1 MNTHLTPTDAG
12 WAFAEE
18 DEVGSAVSRFLA
30 DRPTTPRVLALGE
43 PIHGEEIFPR
53 LRNHVLRQLVEHHGY
68 RSIAIES
75 DAAAGLLVDA
85 FVTEGAGTLDEALE
99 RGISHG
105 WGASPANRELL
116 GWLREFNRD
125 RPAGDRVRYYGF
137 DGSVEISEAA
147 SPRHALTA
155 LHRFLAARLDTATLP
170 HDLETIDRLLGPDER
185 WSDPQAALDP
195 ARSVGSAPEV
205 ARLRL
210 IADDLTTLL
219 AAQAPRLAAAGS
231 PDEWWR
237 ARLHGRTATWLL
249 RYHTAMADPSLDRM
263 ERLVRLRDAWMAENL
278 VAVREREDR
287 RGPTLV
293 FANNVHLQRD
303 ESSMT
308 LHWPGPLDG
317 RVLRWWSAGALLDGR
332 LGAEYAFLASAFGAA
347 LHLGLD
353 VPPPDTVEGVLAAH
367 PDPGLVID
375 AAHLAGLAARL
386 RPREAGNPL
395 HGYFPLDPATLAG
408 TDGILFVDGLPRRP

>member
-1 MNTHLTPTDAG
+1 MHTHPTSTDAA
-12 WAFAEE
+12 WTFAEE
-18 DEVGSAVSRFLA
+18 TEAGSAVARFLA
-30 DRPTTPRVLALGE
+30 ARATTPRVLALGE
-43 PIHGEEIFPR
+43 PIHGQEIFPR
-53 LRNHVLRQLVEHHGY
+53 LRNHVFRHLVEHHGY

-75 DAAAGLLVDA
+75 DAEAGLLVDA

-105 WGASPANRELL
+105 WGTSPANRELL
-116 GWLREFNRD
+116 AWLREVNRD
-125 RPAGDRVRYYGF
+125 RPAGDRVRFYGF

-155 LHRFLAARLDTATLP
+155 LHDFLAARLDPATLA
-170 HDLETIDRLLGPDER
+170 HDLETIDRLLGSDER

-195 ARSVGSAPEV
+195 AHSVGSAPEV

-219 AAQAPRLAAAGS
+219 AAQSPRLAAASS

-249 RYHTAMADPSLDRM
+249 RYHMAMADPSLDRM

-278 VAVREREDR
+278 AAVREREDR

-293 FANNVHLQRD
+293 FANNVHLKRD
-303 ESSMT
+303 ESRMT

-317 RVLRWWSAGALLDGR
+317 RELRWWSAGALLAGR

-353 VPPPDTVEGVLAAH
+353 VPPPDTVEGLLAAH
-367 PDPGLVID
+367 PAPGLVID
-375 AAHLAGLAARL
+375 TARLPAPAAEL
-386 RPREAGNPL
+386 RPRPAGDPL
-395 HGYFPLDPATLAG
+395 HGYFPLDPAELAG
-408 TDGILFVDGLPRRP
+408 ADGVLFVDGLPRGR